1 MPIGTLF
8 EIVLFVENMPA
19 QVRFYRDVLGLELS
33 TPFEPEASDT
43 PKWVTFT
50 SGACTLALHAG
61 GQRRFGGDAP
71 QFYFLVDDVETA
83 RAVLLEN
90 GESMSEVRH
99 PNPTSAFCSGQDPEG
114 NCFGLESR
122 AD

>member
-1 MPIGTLF
+1 MPIGNLF

-33 TPFEPEASDT
+33 APLDT
-43 PKWVTFT
+43 DAAEGQKWVTFK

-61 GQRRFGGDAP
+61 GKRRFGGDAP
-71 QFYFLVDDVETA
+71 QFYFLVDDIQAA
-83 RAVLLEN
+83 RAMLLDK
-90 GESMSEVRH
+90 GVAMSEIRH
-99 PNPTSAFCSGQDPEG
+99 PNECSSFCSGQDPEG

-122 AD
+122 DC